1 MEDDRTTEVPE
12 GTPQDGDA
20 TADDWNYSNG
30 YLAGLKG
37 VTIPSTAPSFGDAGN
52 RGRHNSNENTFDTS
66 DPHLRDLLKLLDQ
79 QDAQNQAKEADQEAS
94 SEDDSNA
101 TAAAPATDDNRKE
114 AKNTKQEPKKS
125 AWKAAM
131 DQTQMPVVPP
141 ANLQTPTF
149 VVPDNKGKDD
159 AVTKERI
166 AKAQLV
172 AQTMYSEHP
181 DADPEFINAI
191 GQLVAFNASDL
202 HLVVGDYPMLRVDG
216 KLVATPNTSIWDKER
231 TLAAVQ
237 VMTTDEELQR
247 FEQELELDVSFA
259 IGDLV
264 RFRVN
269 VYQDRNGVCAALRT
283 IPLEIKTVTQLG
295 LDQRIAD
302 LALLPRGLVLVC
314 GPTGSGKSTTLAA
327 IVDKANAE
335 RHDHIITIEDPIEFV
350 HRHKN
355 CVVSQ
360 REVGTDTLS
369 FAEAL
374 KHALREDPD
383 IIMVGE
389 LRDLETIS
397 TALTAVETGH
407 LVFAT
412 LHTQD
417 AGSTVDRLIDVYP
430 ENQQQQIRVQVASTL
445 RAVIVQTLLPKASG
459 HGRVP
464 ATEVMYAT
472 PAISALIREGKTHQ
486 VRTQLQSG
494 GDLGMHTLDQDL
506 ARLVNRG
513 DVQLDVAEQRCQD
526 RKEFEKLVQSRVAY

>member
-172 AQTMYSEHP
+172 AQTC
-181 DADPEFINAI
+181 
-191 GQLVAFNASDL
+191 
-202 HLVVGDYPMLRVDG
+202 
-216 KLVATPNTSIWDKER
+216 TPSIR
-231 TLAAVQ
+231 MPILN
-237 VMTTDEELQR
+237 
-247 FEQELELDVSFA
+247 S
-259 IGDLV
+259 
-264 RFRVN
+264 
-269 VYQDRNGVCAALRT
+269 
-283 IPLEIKTVTQLG
+283 
-295 LDQRIAD
+295 
-302 LALLPRGLVLVC
+302 
-314 GPTGSGKSTTLAA
+314 ST
-327 IVDKANAE
+327 
-335 RHDHIITIEDPIEFV
+335 R
-350 HRHKN
+350 
-355 CVVSQ
+355 
-360 REVGTDTLS
+360 
-369 FAEAL
+369 
-374 KHALREDPD
+374 
-383 IIMVGE
+383 
-389 LRDLETIS
+389 
-397 TALTAVETGH
+397 
-407 LVFAT
+407 
-412 LHTQD
+412 
-417 AGSTVDRLIDVYP
+417 
-430 ENQQQQIRVQVASTL
+430 
-445 RAVIVQTLLPKASG
+445 
-459 HGRVP
+459 
-464 ATEVMYAT
+464 
-472 PAISALIREGKTHQ
+472 
-486 VRTQLQSG
+486 
-494 GDLGMHTLDQDL
+494 
-506 ARLVNRG
+506 
-513 DVQLDVAEQRCQD
+513 
-526 RKEFEKLVQSRVAY
+526 